1 VSVGDSPIERPQ
13 RQPHAVLDLASRRL
27 KGIKIERLLDLAARP
42 QPMRMLEIGTGSGGI
57 AHYFATHPDLRIEV
71 DAVDIVDNRL
81 VNEQYRFQLVPGT
94 ALPFADQS
102 FDVVLTNH
110 VIEHVGDENAQLA
123 HLSEI
128 RRVLRPDGVGYLAVP
143 NRWQFVEPHY
153 KLALLSWWPH
163 SWRSSYLRVFR
174 DAEFYDCEPL
184 SMKQVEHLLGQSG
197 FVFSGLGVRALR
209 QTLELEHPVDS
220 VLRRVFDR
228 VPDFCISAVA
238 PMIPTLIYRFSRLA

>member
-1 VSVGDSPIERPQ
+1 
-13 RQPHAVLDLASRRL
+13 LDLASRRL

-71 DAVDIVDNRL
+71 DAVDIVDSRL
-81 VNEQYRFQLVPGT
+81 VNEHYRFQLVLGT

-110 VIEHVGDENAQLA
+110 VIEHVGDKKAQLA

-128 RRVLRPDGVGYLAVP
+128 RRVLRADGVGYLAVP
-143 NRWQFVEPHY
+143 NRWQLVEPHY

-163 SWRSSYLRVFR
+163 SWRSTYLRIFR

-184 SMKQVEHLLGQSG
+184 SLKQVEQLLGRAG
-197 FVFSGLGVRALR
+197 FVFTALSVSALR
-209 QTLELEHPVDS
+209 QTLELEYQRDS
-220 VLRRVFDR
+220 LLRRLFDLI
-228 VPDFCISAVA
+228 PDAWIAVAA
-238 PMIPTLIYRFSRLA
+238 PMIPTLIYRFARAS